1 MHGRWDVEGIN
12 NHGSPEYE
20 WLPVFEAFLTELGD
34 KKGATGDP
42 VKGLAGLAS
51 RGSQSD
57 RPIHLGSEIRPNKKG
72 PRPALA

>member
-34 KKGATGDP
+34 KKGATVTP
-42 VKGLAGLAS
+42 
-51 RGSQSD
+51 
-57 RPIHLGSEIRPNKKG
+57 
-72 PRPALA
+72 